1 MPRFN
6 VFSVATT
13 TTRAA
18 TPAPSGGQTKNPGK
32 SGIENGRQ
40 AEAFRETKT
49 GRRKGGHSSD
59 PGCREGEF
67 FCSGA
72 GAMAEMGTV
81 EPQLDGDLRRIRSGE
96 DLGILYQSCHDLNRG
111 GG

>member
-6 VFSVATT
+6 AFSVVTT

-40 AEAFRETKT
+40 AKKFRETKI
-49 GRRKGGHSSD
+49 GGRKGGHSSD
-59 PGCREGEF
+59 PGCGEGEF
-67 FCSGA
+67 FLFGCGCDGGEGDGGA
-72 GAMAEMGTV
+72 TT
-81 EPQLDGDLRRIRSGE
+81 
-96 DLGILYQSCHDLNRG
+96 
-111 GG
+111 

>member
-1 MPRFN
+1 VPRFN
-6 VFSVATT
+6 AFSVATT
-13 TTRAA
+13 TTRAGRH
-18 TPAPSGGQTKNPGK
+18 GGQTKNPGK

-40 AEAFRETKT
+40 AETFRETKT

-81 EPQLDGDLRRIRSGE
+81 EPQLDGDLRRIRSGG
-96 DLGILYQSCHDLNRG
+96 DLGILYHSCHDLNRG